1 MSEKI
6 QLGKTQELIVVKTT
20 DFGVYLNTPG
30 GEDTDKI
37 LLPKAQ
43 VPKGTQLKDAL
54 TVFVYRDSE
63 DRPIATMEEPELEL
77 GGVARLKVKEV
88 TKIGAFLEMG
98 LSKDLLLPFKQQ
110 LYKVEP
116 GDAVLVTMYLDKSER
131 LCASMHVY
139 DRLRNDSD
147 YQKDDEVFGRVYEI
161 SDNFEIGRAHV

>member
-30 GEDTDKI
+30 GDDADKI

-63 DRPIATMEEPELEL
+63 DRPIATTWEPELEL

-139 DRLRNDSD
+139 DRLQNDSD
-147 YQKDDEVFGRVYEI
+147 YLLPFK
-161 SDNFEIGRAHV
+161 

>member
-54 TVFVYRDSE
+54 TAIR
-63 DRPIATMEEPELEL
+63 RT
-77 GGVARLKVKEV
+77 ARLRPH
-88 TKIGAFLEMG
+88 GSRSWNLAA
-98 LSKDLLLPFKQQ
+98 LP
-110 LYKVEP
+110 
-116 GDAVLVTMYLDKSER
+116 A
-131 LCASMHVY
+131 
-139 DRLRNDSD
+139 
-147 YQKDDEVFGRVYEI
+147 
-161 SDNFEIGRAHV
+161 

>member
-30 GEDTDKI
+30 GDDADKI

-63 DRPIATMEEPELEL
+63 DRPIATTWEPELEL

-88 TKIGAFLEMG
+88 NRGF
-98 LSKDLLLPFKQQ
+98 
-110 LYKVEP
+110 
-116 GDAVLVTMYLDKSER
+116 
-131 LCASMHVY
+131 
-139 DRLRNDSD
+139 
-147 YQKDDEVFGRVYEI
+147 FGNGTFQGSAAPI
-161 SDNFEIGRAHV
+161 

>member
-54 TVFVYRDSE
+54 TVFVLTAIR
-63 DRPIATMEEPELEL
+63 RT
-77 GGVARLKVKEV
+77 ARLRPHGSRSW
-88 TKIGAFLEMG
+88 TWRQ
-98 LSKDLLLPFKQQ
+98 LP
-110 LYKVEP
+110 
-116 GDAVLVTMYLDKSER
+116 A
-131 LCASMHVY
+131 
-139 DRLRNDSD
+139 
-147 YQKDDEVFGRVYEI
+147 
-161 SDNFEIGRAHV
+161 